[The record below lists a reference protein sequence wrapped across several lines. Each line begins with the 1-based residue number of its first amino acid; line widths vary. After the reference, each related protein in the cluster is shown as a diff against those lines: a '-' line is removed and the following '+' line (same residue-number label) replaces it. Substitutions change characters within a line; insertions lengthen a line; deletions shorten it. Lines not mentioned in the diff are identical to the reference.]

1 MRPPDMMLIMIALL
15 GFIAGLLL
23 VFAWHMNHRAGD
35 LRALPVR
42 MYGLSCA
49 LSLNFRLKNAPLWA
63 LGFICPRVH
72 VSALS
77 DRLGSELGV
86 GYLHHRQTARRQ
98 ASVAERPVALP
109 PVQGKEPQ
117 MPPYFSP
124 VRQHASKRPPASRP
138 MCKAFEPL
146 GRQRSTSNAHTAA
159 RCTKSQCAR
168 IQWRAETTDFAGSSR
183 GPR

>member
-1 MRPPDMMLIMIALL
+1 VRPSALAVLRLIKSSMLV
-15 GFIAGLLL
+15 GNSTGRSPGLAP
-23 VFAWHMNHRAGD
+23 FQ
-35 LRALPVR
+35 
-42 MYGLSCA
+42 
-49 LSLNFRLKNAPLWA
+49 LKNAPLWA

-86 GYLHHRQTARRQ
+86 GYLHHRQRPCARRRWLRDP
-98 ASVAERPVALP
+98 SRSRLYKERSRRC
-109 PVQGKEPQ
+109 
-117 MPPYFSP
+117 PPYFSP

-168 IQWRAETTDFAGSSR
+168 HISMAR
-183 GPR
+183 

>member
-1 MRPPDMMLIMIALL
+1 VLTRRIVW
-15 GFIAGLLL
+15 FQ
-23 VFAWHMNHRAGD
+23 R
-35 LRALPVR
+35 
-42 MYGLSCA
+42 
-49 LSLNFRLKNAPLWA
+49 APLWA

-86 GYLHHRQTARRQ
+86 GYLHHRQRPCARRRWLRDP
-98 ASVAERPVALP
+98 SCSRLYKERSRRC
-109 PVQGKEPQ
+109 
-117 MPPYFSP
+117 PPYFSP

-168 IQWRAETTDFAGSSR
+168 HILMAR
-183 GPR
+183 

>member
-1 MRPPDMMLIMIALL
+1 MEQHRVQNPNLTRSPRR
-15 GFIAGLLL
+15 
-23 VFAWHMNHRAGD
+23 RAGENG
-35 LRALPVR
+35 RRHFEAER
-42 MYGLSCA
+42 FGGLEIDQKLDVSRKFHRQVA
-49 LSLNFRLKNAPLWA
+49 RFGAFQLKNAPLWA

-86 GYLHHRQTARRQ
+86 GYLHHRQRPCARRRWLRDP
-98 ASVAERPVALP
+98 SCSRLYKERSRRC
-109 PVQGKEPQ
+109 
-117 MPPYFSP
+117 PPYFSP

-168 IQWRAETTDFAGSSR
+168 HISMAR
-183 GPR
+183 